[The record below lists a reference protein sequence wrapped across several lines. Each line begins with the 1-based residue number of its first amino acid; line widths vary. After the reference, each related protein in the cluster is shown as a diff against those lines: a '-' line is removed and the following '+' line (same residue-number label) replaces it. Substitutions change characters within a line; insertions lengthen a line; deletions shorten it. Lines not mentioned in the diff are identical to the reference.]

1 MTSLTLPG
9 WLTPREYQSEA
20 VRTWESSQGQGIL
33 NMATGTGKTITA
45 LIAATDLY
53 TLQDDRLALIVA
65 APYTHLVDQW
75 TADLEEF
82 GATPFRAYGS
92 RSGWTSDITG
102 AVTEFTSGARDL
114 LTIVTT
120 HKTFATKH
128 FQRILTRVD
137 GTETMLIADEVHH
150 MGAPHLR
157 QFLPTDVRARLGL
170 SATPERWYDDEGTDA
185 LLSYFSN
192 GIVYDYGLAEAIANG
207 YLSEYYYIPHII
219 ELTDDEAESYLA
231 LSKAIGRILADNDG
245 GGQTG
250 GSIDITDDEELQQLL
265 IRRSRLVGTAR
276 NKIQTLESLIREVG
290 PESIHHSLIYCGD
303 GRVEI
308 DADSDIAETT
318 NDDETELKRQLRIVT
333 ELLGTD
339 LGVRAH
345 QFTYEEDQKT
355 RERLLSDFED
365 GSLQALIAIRC
376 LDEGVDVPATQT
388 AFMLAS
394 SSNPR
399 QFVQRRGRILRP
411 HENKRHSIIH
421 DFIVTP
427 PAAISENSDTD
438 TFSIERQLLKSEL
451 QRVATF
457 TQNAKN
463 HPDANLSNIPT
474 TEGSLRTLK
483 NNFNLMDM

>member
-1 MTSLTLPG
+1 MTSLTVPS

-185 LLSYFSN
+185 LLSYFTN
-192 GIVYDYGLAEAIANG
+192 GIIYNYGLAEAISNG
-207 YLSEYYYIPHII
+207 YLSEYYYVPHIV

-231 LSKAIGRILADNDG
+231 LSKAIGRALADADTSNRG
-245 GGQTG
+245 G
-250 GSIDITDDEELQQLL
+250 GSIDITNDEQLQQLL
-265 IRRSRLVGTAR
+265 IKRSRLVGTAR
-276 NKIQTLESLIREVG
+276 NKIQTLEALIEEIG
-290 PESIHHSLIYCGD
+290 PESIHHSLVYCGD

-308 DADSDIAETT
+308 DSDSEQTDSDS
-318 NDDETELKRQLRIVT
+318 DETKLKRQLRIVT

-339 LGVRAH
+339 LGIRAH
-345 QFTYEEDQKT
+345 QFTYEEDQET
-355 RERLLSDFED
+355 RERLLSDFEN

-376 LDEGVDVPATQT
+376 LDEGVDVPATET

-411 HENKRHSIIH
+411 HENKRYSTIH
-421 DFIVTP
+421 DFIVAPP
-427 PAAISENSDTD
+427 PAINENSGTD

-451 QRVATF
+451 KRVETF

-463 HPDANLSNIPT
+463 HPDANLNDIPT
-474 TEGSLRTLK
+474 TKGSIRTLK